1 MKRDLPTLLLYM
13 FGFLLLWEWL
23 RPIEQLTETESIEMF
38 IIFLLISFICS
49 YSKLRWIWQS
59 LIKIGYILL
68 AINWFHYEEGFFQ
81 FGWLFALISDLLGNV
96 GLIIGRNWTEIS
108 NEFRSVLFFVL
119 LWIMVYLIHYWLLN
133 RQKIFIFFLMT
144 IIYITILDT
153 FTAYDAQ
160 VAIVRT
166 VVAGFAVMGMLTYY
180 RILAKESVSA
190 EPSLTGKWMRPLVFM
205 ITICVVAGMFGP
217 KLEPIWPDPVP
228 YLTVAADKGGDDG
241 KSSVSSVGYD
251 EDDSQLGGPFIGD
264 DSIVFRYEANVRN
277 YWKVETKDAYTGKGW
292 MASESNAVPF
302 RSQALVPITSYPPEV
317 ETTEDTARLSLYM
330 EFDHLI
336 YPAGIQRF
344 DLEYNY
350 FLEIDTF
357 MEKISIFDAN
367 AKPVTPDAYTVEFKV
382 PKYKASDLRKTT
394 VAEPSLADS
403 ELFSKYTQLPED
415 IPASIKQLAEEVTA
429 GKTNWF
435 DKAKAIER
443 YFSASGFRYD
453 QSDVAI
459 PGEEEDYV
467 EQFLFDTKTGYCDNF
482 SSSMAVMLRTLGI
495 PTRWVKGYTGGEFI
509 NTSSENLSREI
520 YEVTNNNAHS
530 WVEVYFP
537 NQGWV
542 PFEPTMGF
550 TNSVSISY
558 LNEDGTPDST
568 EVIAPPVTKPQEDL
582 TKDNESKVGKEESF
596 DMKMVW
602 ENTQSF
608 LKDYWKRLVFIT
620 IIVMAVAGIMYLN
633 RGKWIPLYYL
643 LRFRL
648 KKRDESVAEAYLVL
662 LSQLERLGL
671 KRKENQ
677 TLRSYARYI
686 DSFFLSREMSRI
698 TKQYE
703 EYLYHQSLPEG
714 SWKETHELWEN
725 LIKKTIA

>member
-1 MKRDLPTLLLYM
+1 MKRDLPSFLLYA

-23 RPIEQLTETESIEMF
+23 RPIEQLTDTENIEMF
-38 IIFLLISFICS
+38 LFFLLIAFICS
-49 YSKLRWIWQS
+49 YSKLRWIWQAV
-59 LIKIGYILL
+59 IKIGFILF
-68 AINWFHYEEGFFQ
+68 AINRFHYEEGFFQ
-81 FGWLFALISDLLGNV
+81 VGWLLALVSDLFDNM
-96 GLIIGRNWTEIS
+96 GLIIGRNWSEIS
-108 NEFRSVLFFVL
+108 NEFRSLLFFVL

-133 RQKIFIFFLMT
+133 RQKIFLFFLMT
-144 IIYITILDT
+144 IIYISVLDT
-153 FTAYDAQ
+153 FTSYDAQ
-160 VAIVRT
+160 FAIVRT
-166 VVAGFAVMGMLTYY
+166 VIAGFAVMGMLTYY
-180 RILAKESVSA
+180 RILVKEGVST
-190 EPSLTGKWMRPLVFM
+190 EPSVIGKWMRPLVLM
-205 ITICVVAGMFGP
+205 ITLCVAVGMFGP

-228 YLTVAADKGGDDG
+228 YLTTAADKGGDDG
-241 KSSVSSVGYD
+241 KSGVSSVGYD

-292 MASESNAVPF
+292 MASEANQVPF
-302 RSQALVPITSYPPEV
+302 RSQELVPIASYPPEV
-317 ETTEDTARLSLYM
+317 ETTEDTASLSLYM
-330 EFDHLI
+330 EYSHLI

-344 DLEYNY
+344 DLPFNY

-357 MEKISIFDAN
+357 IEKISIFDTN
-367 AKPVTPDAYTVEFKV
+367 AKPVFPDAYTVEFKV
-382 PKYKASDLRKTT
+382 PQYKASDLRKTT
-394 VAEPSLADS
+394 AADASLGDS
-403 ELFSKYTQLPED
+403 DLFRKYTQLPED
-415 IPASIKQLAEEVTA
+415 IPVSIKQLAEEITA
-429 GKTNWF
+429 GKMNWF
-435 DKAKAIER
+435 DKAKAVER
-443 YFSASGFRYD
+443 YFSVSGFKYD
-453 QSDVAI
+453 QRNVAI

-482 SSSMAVMLRTLGI
+482 STSMAVMLRTLGI

-509 NTSSENLSREI
+509 KTSSENFSREI
-520 YEVTNNNAHS
+520 YQVTNNNAHS

-558 LNEDGTPDST
+558 LNEDGTREST
-568 EVIAPPVTKPQEDL
+568 EVTAPPVTKPQKDL
-582 TKDNESKVGKEESF
+582 TKDSESKVNKEKSF
-596 DMKMVW
+596 DMKQIW

-608 LKDYWKRLVFIT
+608 LKDYWKRLLFIAMVVT
-620 IIVMAVAGIMYLN
+620 VVAGIIYLN
-633 RGKWIPLYYL
+633 RGKWIPRYYL

-648 KKRDESVAEAYLVL
+648 KKKDESVVEAYLIL

-677 TLRSYARYI
+677 TLRSYALYI

-703 EYLYHQSLPEG
+703 EYLYHHSLPEG
-714 SWKETHELWEN
+714 SWKETHQLWEN